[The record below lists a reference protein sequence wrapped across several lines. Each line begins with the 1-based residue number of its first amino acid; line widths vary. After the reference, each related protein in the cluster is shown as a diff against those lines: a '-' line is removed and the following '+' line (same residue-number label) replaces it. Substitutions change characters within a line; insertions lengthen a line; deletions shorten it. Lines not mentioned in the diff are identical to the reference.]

1 MKRYLSPILKYTSI
15 ICVLFFTFSAC
26 DDDYTTI
33 ETDIEGITDFDN
45 DSINFPVVSYNRKL
59 GPVQTNGLT
68 SNLLGVYNDPIY
80 GKTKGSVVS
89 QIVPTSFGF
98 NFPED
103 AVVDSVVLTIPYFSK
118 SIGTDEEGRT
128 LYSLDSI
135 FGNEPIEL
143 SIWQNTY
150 FLRDFDPN
158 SNLSEVQRYYSN
170 SNETINFDNF
180 RGQKLY
186 ENDDYTPSSSDVS
199 IGENERIQPSLR
211 VSLFSNEIAGL
222 QDFWND
228 LFFSLPEGASEL
240 SNQNNFKD
248 YFRGLYFKTEE
259 AVSGNGHMSM
269 MDLSQG
275 SVILYYSWVVDTTI
289 DDNGD
294 PLEIKDDSF
303 IRMNFTGNRLNTLEN
318 DPTNTLIS
326 NADASADLVN
336 GDEALYIKG
345 GEGSMAVV
353 DLFNG
358 VIEDPETGTDVDALD
373 YFRSK
378 KDQWLINEANITVYV
393 DQNRVNGNEPDRIML
408 IDIENNVP
416 IVDYFFDSSTNN
428 SNPLQSK
435 IFYSKILQKDSD
447 GNGYKYKFRVTEH
460 LNNILLRDSTNVKLG
475 IYVSTNVN
483 DIQQATA
490 LEYDEIDSNSG
501 SVLSPRGTVLY
512 GSNQSVPDN
521 KKIKFELY
529 YTEPNN

>member
-1 MKRYLSPILKYTSI
+1 MKKILSPAIKYI
-15 ICVLFFTFSAC
+15 PVICVLLFTFLAC
-26 DDDYTTI
+26 DNDYTTI
-33 ETDIEGITDFDN
+33 ESDIEGITNFDN
-45 DSINFPVVSYNRKL
+45 DSIEFPVVSFNRKL
-59 GPVQTNGLT
+59 GPVQTNGLS
-68 SNLLGVYNDPIY
+68 SNLLGVYNDLLY
-80 GKTKGSVVS
+80 GKTKGSVIS
-89 QIVPTSFGF
+89 QVVPTSFGF

-103 AVVDSVVLTIPYFSK
+103 AMVDSVILTVPYFSK
-118 SIGTDEEGRT
+118 SIGSDGEGRT
-128 LYSLDSI
+128 LYSLDSV
-135 FGNEPIEL
+135 FGNEPVKL

-186 ENDDYTPSSSDVS
+186 ENDDYTPSSDAVS
-199 IGENERIQPSLR
+199 VGEDELIPPSLR
-211 VSLFSNEIAGL
+211 VSLFSDEIPDL

-228 LFFSLPEGASEL
+228 LFFSLPEGASEI

-248 YFRGLYFKTEE
+248 YFRGLYFKIEE
-259 AVSGNGHMSM
+259 AMSGNGHMTM
-269 MDLSQG
+269 MDFTQG
-275 SVILYYSWVVDTTI
+275 SVILYYSWVIDTTI

-318 DPTNTLIS
+318 DPTNTVIS
-326 NADASADLVN
+326 DADVNADPVN
-336 GDEALYIKG
+336 GDEALFIKG
-345 GEGSMAVV
+345 GEGSMAVI

-358 VIEDPETGTDVDALD
+358 TIEDPDTGTDVDALE

-378 KDQWLINEANITVYV
+378 KDEWLINEANLTVYV
-393 DQNRVNGNEPDRIML
+393 DQNQVNGNEPDRIML
-408 IDIENNVP
+408 MDIENNVP

-428 SNPLQSK
+428 SNPLRSK
-435 IFYSKILQKDSD
+435 IFYSKILERDSD
-447 GNGYKYKFRVTEH
+447 GNGYKYKFRLTEH
-460 LNNILLRDSTNVKLG
+460 LNNVLLRDSTNVKLG

-483 DIQQATA
+483 DIQQAKA
-490 LEYDEIDSNSG
+490 LEYDEIDTHSG

-512 GSNQSVPDN
+512 GSNQNVPDN
-521 KKIKFELY
+521 KKVKFELF